1 MPGLFQVRFCI
12 SSPVFP
18 CILIRNAQNSVCTLI
33 SSSFYP
39 CICPENVDVAEQ
51 SVHLNCNTFHCK
63 FALYL
68 ICSKS
73 YWLKNKYKIRH
84 WLLIK
89 PDNCGVDYKC
99 TRAEHLLKFL
109 LNYIEKIWERLLSQ
123 LLSENQLFP
132 FFWRTVC
139 LKQMPPQISRGGEH
153 EWEKEN
159 LQVVLPELLIIWKR
173 QSLRSVQDKHTEMQ
187 NTEMMGRTV
196 SFVSWVNKTSHCNS
210 S

>member
-84 WLLIK
+84 WPLIK

-109 LNYIEKIWERLLSQ
+109 LNYIEIYGSGYCLSYYLRTSSSHSFGGLSVWNRCHHRFPGEGSMNERRRICRW
-123 LLSENQLFP
+123 F
-132 FFWRTVC
+132 C
-139 LKQMPPQISRGGEH
+139 L
-153 EWEKEN
+153 N
-159 LQVVLPELLIIWKR
+159 Y
-173 QSLRSVQDKHTEMQ
+173 
-187 NTEMMGRTV
+187 
-196 SFVSWVNKTSHCNS
+196 S
-210 S
+210 SSGKDRA